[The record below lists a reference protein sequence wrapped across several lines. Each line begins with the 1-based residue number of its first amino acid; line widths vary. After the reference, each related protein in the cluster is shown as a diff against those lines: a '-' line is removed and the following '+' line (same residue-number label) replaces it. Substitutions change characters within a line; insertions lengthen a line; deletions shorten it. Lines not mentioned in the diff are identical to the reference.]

1 MQVIYT
7 ITGGDWLA
15 DSLNAVAVLT
25 ASATWGTLIKWASIF
40 SVLAVVWSWL
50 QKKDVLT
57 FIKWVAVMVI
67 VPGVLIANK
76 HSVQVIDITDPTAV
90 HQVDNVPGGLAIP
103 ASFITSIGYALT
115 QSYEEV
121 FHRPDAVSYS
131 KTGMLFGSELVKA
144 STGFTFA
151 DGTIAGLFSD
161 YVQNCVIGDIFL
173 NHKYSMED
181 LMNSTDPYSM
191 IFEKPSPLRG
201 IFDKT
206 GNFQTCQQA
215 AVTLQQQIGTD
226 SSGGGKTF
234 SYWAQK
240 LFGTKT
246 NREQLFASL
255 LGDSYGYFYN
265 AGSSASGII
274 KQNVVMNGLR
284 KGISAYAARNGDTAS
299 MMNIATETATEKQI
313 MQQSVSANIAM
324 KYLPIMQTVLLGMMI
339 GLFPV
344 MIVLAII
351 NTLTWTVLKGYI
363 FTLAYLQ
370 AWPLLFAI
378 LNNAMTFYLKAGGA
392 YDVTLSNLSQIQQQ
406 HSMIASTAGW
416 LSLSIPFIAY
426 GMVKGLGGV
435 VSQAGSYLS
444 NMTQGVASQAS
455 SQAVDGTYAFN
466 NMQTDNVQGFKWDTN
481 SSYASGRT
489 DQQLANGAMQGTTAD
504 GTTIVNSTTGTSK
517 LPMDLNFGRAMSS
530 SAQRLAR
537 ESQVQAETSLHGF
550 NHAVNSAY
558 NKAQQFSQQT
568 GNSNT
573 MNTSTDDSQTAQAT
587 RGVSSMISA
596 AKDYAKRHG
605 ISEQQAWAEMETK
618 ARQAEA
624 EAHAS
629 ISSGNSA
636 LGKVAKWTVGADVG
650 ASGKVSASTGSQ
662 SSADQRQTGS
672 TDHTSS
678 EDAKNVRDFREGK
691 QILQS
696 YRVSHSAVRNDNSS
710 ASQLEQIG
718 TTLSVADSQYQQYTS
733 SVSRSHEYSKVAS
746 MSESETAQQTSNLS
760 QEFVGYVQQKAPGD
774 ASRILTNT
782 ADENVRH
789 EREALADSFVE
800 EKLRSRIEGDFNSNR
815 ASLASGMQS
824 VEPSTGDAAGTM
836 NSGQQE
842 IERRAQSA
850 GIKGNI
856 AQGVDDSLTTNQGVI
871 QQTGANIE
879 QGHGDV
885 QRESDKLKREN
896 DESKGQFADNYN
908 NAVKHQKLVDLEN
921 KNGHLDI
928 NGHNPGDISKA
939 AKKLRGSDE

>member
-1 MQVIYT
+1 MQVIYI

-40 SVLAVVWSWL
+40 SVLAVVWGWL

-57 FIKWVAVMVI
+57 FIKWVAVIVI

-76 HSVQVIDITDPTAV
+76 HSVQVIDITNPTAI
-90 HQVDNVPGGLAIP
+90 HLVDNVPGGLAIP

-121 FHRPDAVSYS
+121 FHRPDAVSYN

-151 DGTIAGLFSD
+151 DGSLAGLFSD

-181 LMNSTDPYSM
+181 LMNSTDPYSK

-215 AVTLQQQIGTD
+215 AATLQKDI
-226 SSGGGKTF
+226 SSTAMLNGKTYTFYMKKFFAGKANSEHLF
-234 SYWAQK
+234 S
-240 LFGTKT
+240 T
-246 NREQLFASL
+246 L
-255 LGDSYGYFYN
+255 LGGSYDYFYN
-265 AGSSASGII
+265 SGSSASGII

-455 SQAVDGTYAFN
+455 SQTVDGTYAFN

-481 SSYASGRT
+481 GTYMNGRQ
-489 DQQLANGAMQGTTAD
+489 DWQLQSGAMKATAPD
-504 GTTIVNSTTGTSK
+504 GTPIYNAQAGASK
-517 LPMDLNFGRAMSS
+517 LTTDLNFGRSMAST
-530 SAQRLAR
+530 AQRMAR
-537 ESQVQAETSLHGF
+537 ESQVQAETSLQGF
-550 NHAVNSAY
+550 NHAVNSAF
-558 NKAQQFSQQT
+558 NQAKQFSQQF
-568 GNSNT
+568 GNSDTQSNSA
-573 MNTSTDDSQTAQAT
+573 NDSQTVQAQQALS
-587 RGVSSMISA
+587 RMQSIAHDHAV
-596 AKDYAKRHG
+596 RHG
-605 ISEQQAWAEMETK
+605 ETDHQAWAEIETQS
-618 ARQAEA
+618 RDAEV
-624 EAHAS
+624 EGHGGWS
-629 ISSGNSA
+629 LSKSS
-636 LGKVAKWTVGADVG
+636 LGKAAAAFGFDAGV
-650 ASGKVSASTGSQ
+650 SGKVSAKLGSQ
-662 SSADQRQTGS
+662 SSADQRQTAS
-672 TDHTSS
+672 TDHTHSA
-678 EDAKNVRDFREGK
+678 DAREVQEFREGSQVLK
-691 QILQS
+691 N
-696 YRVSHSAVRNDNSS
+696 YAMTHTATHTDNSF
-710 ASQLEQIG
+710 ASLLNQIG
-718 TTLSVADSQYQQYTS
+718 TTLSEADSHYQQYTTTTA
-733 SVSRSHEYSKVAS
+733 RSHEYSKVAS
-746 MSESETAQQTSNLS
+746 ITESETAQQTSNLS
-760 QEFVGYVQQKAPGD
+760 QEFVMYVHEKAPD
-774 ASRILTNT
+774 KADQILTDSS
-782 ADENVRH
+782 DELTRQQ
-789 EREALADSFVE
+789 RESLANDFME
-800 EKLRSRIEGDFNSNR
+800 EKLRSRIDGNFDSNR
-815 ASLASGMQS
+815 EALSNGMQD
-824 VEPSTGDAAGTM
+824 VQPSTPSAQNAIQ
-836 NSGQQE
+836 SGEQT
-842 IERRAQSA
+842 IEDRAQA
-850 GIKGNI
+850 ANIKGNL
-856 AQGVDDSLTTNQGVI
+856 QKTVDTALNQNQEEI
-871 QQTGANIE
+871 NTSRTNIE
-879 QGHGDV
+879 QGH
-885 QRESDKLKREN
+885 SDIEQERTKILNE
-896 DESKGQFADNYN
+896 ESKAHRGFADNYAQTVGHHN
-908 NAVKHQKLVDLEN
+908 NQSTP
-921 KNGHLDI
+921 
-928 NGHNPGDISKA
+928 NPGELSKA
-939 AKKLRGSDE
+939 VGRLKEIKNE

>member
-25 ASATWGTLIKWASIF
+25 ASATWGTLIKWASIL
-40 SVLAVVWSWL
+40 SVLAVIWSWL

-57 FIKWVAVMVI
+57 FIKWVAVIVI

-76 HSVQVIDITDPTAV
+76 HSVQVIDMTDPTAV

-103 ASFITSIGYALT
+103 ASLITSVGYALT
-115 QSYEEV
+115 QAYESV

-151 DGTIAGLFSD
+151 DGEIAGLFSD

-181 LMNSTDPYSM
+181 LMNSTDPYSK

-201 IFDKT
+201 IFDKA

-234 SYWAQK
+234 SFWAQK
-240 LFGTKT
+240 LFGSRA

-344 MIVLAII
+344 MVVLAII
-351 NTLTWTVLKGYI
+351 NTLIWTVLRGYI

-370 AWPLLFAI
+370 AWPLLFAV

-444 NMTQGVASQAS
+444 SMTQGVASQSS

-481 SSYASGRT
+481 STFAAGRR

-537 ESQVQAETSLHGF
+537 ESQVQAETSLQGF
-550 NHAVNSAY
+550 NHAMNSAY
-558 NKAQQFSQQT
+558 NQAQQFSQQT

-605 ISEQQAWAEMETK
+605 ISEQQAWAEMESK
-618 ARQAEA
+618 SRNLDAY
-624 EAHAS
+624 AS
-629 ISSGNSA
+629 
-636 LGKVAKWTVGADVG
+636 
-650 ASGKVSASTGSQ
+650 VSAGVKPFGIGIEGGVKGNVSTGSQ

-824 VEPSTGDAAGTM
+824 VEPSTGDAAGTI

-842 IERRAQSA
+842 IERRAQLA

-856 AQGVDDSLTTNQGVI
+856 TQGVDDSLTRNQGVI
-871 QQTGANIE
+871 KQTGANIE

-885 QRESDKLKREN
+885 QRESDRLKSEHG
-896 DESKGQFADNYN
+896 KADGKFVDSYN
-908 NAVKHQKLVDLEN
+908 RSVSHQANQSVE
-921 KNGHLDI
+921 
-928 NGHNPGDISKA
+928 NPGDLA
-939 AKKLRGSDE
+939 NNAKRMKNEMDKEGK

>member
-25 ASATWGTLIKWASIF
+25 ASATWGTLIKWASIL
-40 SVLAVVWSWL
+40 SVLAVIWSWL

-57 FIKWVAVMVI
+57 FIKWVAVIVI

-76 HSVQVIDITDPTAV
+76 HSVQVIDMTDPTAV

-115 QSYEEV
+115 QAYEGV

-151 DGTIAGLFSD
+151 DGEIAGLFSD

-181 LMNSTDPYSM
+181 LMNSTDPYSK

-201 IFDKT
+201 IFDKA

-234 SYWAQK
+234 SFWAQK
-240 LFGTKT
+240 LFGSRA

-284 KGISAYAARNGDTAS
+284 KGISAYAARNGDTTS

-351 NTLTWTVLKGYI
+351 NTLTWTVLRGYI

-370 AWPLLFAI
+370 AWPLLFAV

-444 NMTQGVASQAS
+444 SMTQGVASQSS

-481 SSYASGRT
+481 STFASGRR
-489 DQQLANGAMQGTTAD
+489 DQQLANGSMQGTTAD

-537 ESQVQAETSLHGF
+537 ESQVQAETSLQGF
-550 NHAVNSAY
+550 NHAMNSAY
-558 NKAQQFSQQT
+558 NQAQQFSQQT

-596 AKDYAKRHG
+596 AKDYARRHG
-605 ISEQQAWAEMETK
+605 ISEQQAWAEMESK
-618 ARQAEA
+618 SRNLEA
-624 EAHAS
+624 YTS
-629 ISSGNSA
+629 
-636 LGKVAKWTVGADVG
+636 
-650 ASGKVSASTGSQ
+650 VSAGVKPFGIGIEGGVKGNVSTGSQ

-824 VEPSTGDAAGTM
+824 VEPSTGDAAGTI

-856 AQGVDDSLTTNQGVI
+856 TQGVDDSLTRNQGVI
-871 QQTGANIE
+871 KQTGANIE

-885 QRESDKLKREN
+885 QRESDRLKSEHG
-896 DESKGQFADNYN
+896 KADGKFVDSYN
-908 NAVKHQKLVDLEN
+908 RSVSHQANQSVE
-921 KNGHLDI
+921 
-928 NGHNPGDISKA
+928 NPGDLA
-939 AKKLRGSDE
+939 NNAKRMKNEMDKEGK

>member
-121 FHRPDAVSYS
+121 FHRPDAVSYN

-201 IFDKT
+201 IFDKA
-206 GNFQTCQQA
+206 GSFQTCQQA

-240 LFGTKT
+240 LFGAKT

-426 GMVKGLGGV
+426 GMVKGMGGV

-489 DQQLANGAMQGTTAD
+489 DQQLANGSMQGTTAD

-558 NKAQQFSQQT
+558 NKAQQFSQQS

-587 RGVSSMISA
+587 KGVGSMISA

-618 ARQAEA
+618 SRNLEA
-624 EAHAS
+624 YAS
-629 ISSGNSA
+629 TSASAGFKPLGIGVSVEGGVKGN
-636 LGKVAKWTVGADVG
+636 V
-650 ASGKVSASTGSQ
+650 STGSQ

-672 TDHTSS
+672 TDHSSS

-696 YRVSHSAVRNDNSS
+696 YRVSHSAVRNDNNS

-800 EKLRSRIEGDFNSNR
+800 EKLRSRIEGDFNSNS
-815 ASLASGMQS
+815 ASLANGMS
-824 VEPSTGDAAGTM
+824 DVKPSNGNSAGTV

-856 AQGVDDSLTTNQGVI
+856 TQSVDDSLTRNQGVI
-871 QQTGANIE
+871 KQTGANIE
-879 QGHGDV
+879 QGHSDI
-885 QRESDKLKREN
+885 QQESDRLKNEHG
-896 DESKGQFADNYN
+896 KADGKFVDSYN
-908 NAVKHQKLVDLEN
+908 RSVSHQANQSVE
-921 KNGHLDI
+921 
-928 NGHNPGDISKA
+928 NPGDLA
-939 AKKLRGSDE
+939 NNAKRMKNEMDKEGK